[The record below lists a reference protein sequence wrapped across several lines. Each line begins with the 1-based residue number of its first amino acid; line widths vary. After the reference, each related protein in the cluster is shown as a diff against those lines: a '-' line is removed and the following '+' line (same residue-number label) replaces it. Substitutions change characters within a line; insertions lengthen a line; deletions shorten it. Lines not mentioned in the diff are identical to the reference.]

1 MTEITSSINSRVRL
15 WKRNHSDPGCSFY
28 NFTSGI
34 LSSKTLM
41 SIYIYIKTPFN
52 PYPDWGPNESER
64 DNNPHMVSIL
74 SLYVHDSC
82 IATVSCRLQ
91 EDIQLEAHFL
101 VGVQIDPS
109 KKKQNKTKTNK
120 YCREALGR

>member
-1 MTEITSSINSRVRL
+1 M
-15 WKRNHSDPGCSFY
+15 

-41 SIYIYIKTPFN
+41 SIYIYIYKTPFN
-52 PYPDWGPNESER
+52 PYPDWGPNESPR

-74 SLYVHDSC
+74 SLYVQDSC
-82 IATVSCRLQ
+82 IETVSCRLQ
-91 EDIQLEAHFL
+91 EDIQFEAHFL
-101 VGVQIDPS
+101 IGVQIDPS
-109 KKKQNKTKTNK
+109 KKKKKNKTKTNK

>member
-1 MTEITSSINSRVRL
+1 MI
-15 WKRNHSDPGCSFY
+15 H
-28 NFTSGI
+28 
-34 LSSKTLM
+34 
-41 SIYIYIKTPFN
+41 IYIKTPFN
-52 PYPDWGPNESER
+52 PYPDWGPNESPR

-74 SLYVHDSC
+74 SLYVQDSC

>member
-1 MTEITSSINSRVRL
+1 M
-15 WKRNHSDPGCSFY
+15 

-41 SIYIYIKTPFN
+41 SIYIYKKTAFN
-52 PYPDWGPNESER
+52 PYPDWGPNESPR

-74 SLYVHDSC
+74 SLYVQPSVVDYKKIYSLRP
-82 IATVSCRLQ
+82 IFW
-91 EDIQLEAHFL
+91 LESKLTPA
-101 VGVQIDPS
+101 